1 MRKKIGIILCGA
13 CLLFGTALVPDIP
26 VDVAPAVRP
35 LAFIWGYKPEV
46 KIMNRAQDRDLKAR
60 KAEQL
65 FNGDTLATGANG
77 YAAVRFID
85 KSLAKVKPNSLLI
98 ISGSIDNQSPGSAAS
113 RILLNMGSIFVQ
125 IEPRNQR
132 NFEVATS
139 KAVAAVKGTEF
150 GAETSPDGS
159 SLFWVKEGEVVVTVN
174 QTGQKVSLTAGM
186 FGRVPEK
193 GDDIETGRLS
203 PQQMQE
209 RMRVYD
215 SFDRITTPQKMKL
228 HFRNDDGQRK
238 DIDLDYYEN
247 GNR

>member
-1 MRKKIGIILCGA
+1 MSRKYWIILCA
-13 CLLFGTALVPDIP
+13 FFLLFGTALVPES
-26 VDVAPAVRP
+26 PADLPPAGRP
-35 LAFIWGYKPEV
+35 LAFIWGYKPQV
-46 KIMNRAQDRDLKAR
+46 KIMNRSDHRDLKAR

-98 ISGSIDNQSPGSAAS
+98 IKGSVDNRSPRSAAS

-159 SLFWVKEGEVVVTVN
+159 SLFWVKEGEVIVTVN

-186 FGRVPEK
+186 FGRVPKE
-193 GDDIETGRLS
+193 GGDIETGRLS
-203 PQQMQE
+203 PQQMEE

-215 SFDRITTPQKMKL
+215 SFDRITTPHQLKL

-238 DIDLDYYEN
+238 DIDLDYYDN